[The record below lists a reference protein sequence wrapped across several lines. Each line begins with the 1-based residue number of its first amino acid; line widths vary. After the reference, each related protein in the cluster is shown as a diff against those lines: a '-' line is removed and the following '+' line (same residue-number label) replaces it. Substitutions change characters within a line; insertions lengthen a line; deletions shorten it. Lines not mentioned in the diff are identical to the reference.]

1 MDRSAYYY
9 SDTSFS
15 LLMQKRIRKVLVLCS
30 NYDFFTLEEDGR
42 IDEQIF
48 NEYVSLNLRY
58 PPVFIHA
65 DSANKAISVLE
76 NEEID
81 LIIPMLSI
89 KDVDTFV
96 FAKNLKEKY
105 PDKPIVVLTHFS
117 REVSLRLEK
126 VDLSGI
132 DHVFCWLGN
141 TDIFLAIIKLIE
153 DKMNADNDIL
163 EVGVQAI
170 VLVEDSVRFMSSYL
184 PSLYRI
190 ILEQSKEFMLEAL
203 NEHQQMLRRRGRP
216 KILVAKDYNEAITIY
231 NKYKKNILG
240 IISDVSYKYRPNKRD
255 TKAKAGLKFC
265 AVVKKADLNIP
276 FLLQSSDTGN
286 EKYAKKLGAGFLHKY
301 AKNLLNELKSYI
313 LENFGFGPFFFID
326 PKTGKDAYYAV
337 DLKAFQETILSIPDD
352 ILEYHTRKDD
362 FSKWLNA
369 RALFPI
375 AKKFKEASFDDFS
388 SPDALRKYIYD
399 AVSSF
404 RVSKA
409 RGIIAEFDKNRFD
422 DYLFFSRIGDGN
434 LGGKA
439 RGLAFMNSIIK
450 KERLFSK
457 YPDVII
463 SIPATVVLT
472 TDIFEEFMEMN
483 HLHDIALSPIS
494 DEEVLQH
501 FVSAQLPGKIREDLI
516 TIAGLANTPIA
527 VRSSSKL
534 EDSYYQPFAGIYSTY
549 MVPPSPSLQHSVA
562 MIEEAIKCVYASVY
576 YQTSKSYMSAT
587 SNLIDEEKMGII
599 IQAVCGNNYNGRFY
613 PTFSGVARSLN
624 YYPIA
629 PEKAE
634 DGVVDV
640 AYGLGKL
647 IVDGSTALRFSPKH
661 PKRIIQLASP
671 ESSLKNTQK
680 YFYALDMNPNSFSP
694 SVAESVNLFKLRIKQ
709 AEKDA
714 AFKHVASTYN
724 YENNMIYDG
733 DYYSGKKIVTFSN
746 ILNHNS
752 FPLAEIVSDLLEI
765 SSEAMNNHV
774 EIEFAANLDTPPGQ
788 PMILN
793 YLQVRPIVSS
803 DNQLNSAIVE
813 NDAKDSLLYSEKAM
827 GNGVIKDIAD
837 IIYIK
842 TENFDP
848 AKNPN
853 IVLELDELNNKFR
866 KEDKYYILIGPGRW
880 GSSDPWLGIPVKWPQ
895 ISSARIII
903 ESGLE
908 NYRVDP
914 SQGTHFFHNLTSFG
928 VGYFT
933 INPYIKDGHCE
944 FDFMDSFPAQ
954 YESEL
959 VRHVRFDKELLIKI
973 DGRTNKGVI
982 LKPKM

>member
-1 MDRSAYYY
+1 MNNRSSYYF

-15 LLMQKRIRKVLVLCS
+15 LLMQNRIRKVLVLCS

-58 PPVFIHA
+58 PPIFVHA
-65 DSANKAISVLE
+65 DSAEKALSVLE
-76 NEEID
+76 KEEID

-89 KDVDTFV
+89 KEVDTFK
-96 FAKNLKEKY
+96 FAKQLKEKH
-105 PDKPIVVLTHFS
+105 PLIPIVVLTHFS
-117 REVSLRLEK
+117 REVSLRLES
-126 VDLSGI
+126 VDLTGI

-163 EVGVQAI
+163 NVGVQSI
-170 VLVEDSVRFMSSYL
+170 LLVEDSVRYMSSYL
-184 PSLYRI
+184 PNLYRI

-216 KILVAKDYNEAITIY
+216 KILVATTYKEAIEIY
-231 NKYKKNILG
+231 NKYKSNILG

-255 TKAKAGLKFC
+255 TKAKAGLKLC
-265 AVVKKADLNIP
+265 AKVKQEDTNIP
-276 FLLQSSDTGN
+276 FLLQSSDSGN
-286 EKYAKKLGAGFLHKY
+286 EVLAKKLGVGFLNKY
-301 AKNLLNELKSYI
+301 SETLLKDLKEYI
-313 LENFGFGPFFFID
+313 LNNFGFGPFFFLD
-326 PKTGKDAYYAV
+326 PNTKKKLYYAV

-352 ILEYHTRKDD
+352 TLEYHTRRDD

-375 AKKFKEASFDDFS
+375 ARKFKEFSFEDFQ
-388 SPDALRKYIYD
+388 SPGEVRKFIYD

-422 DYLFFSRIGDGN
+422 AYLFFSRIGSGN

-450 KERLFSK
+450 KEKLFNK

-463 SIPATVVLT
+463 SIPATIVLT
-472 TDIFEEFMEMN
+472 TDIFEEFMERN
-483 HLHDIALSPIS
+483 DLYKVALSQIS
-494 DEEVLQH
+494 DHELLAR
-501 FVSAQLPGKIREDLI
+501 FVAAELPQSVREDII

-549 MVPPSPSLQHSVA
+549 MVPPGLNLMHTVNMLEQ
-562 MIEEAIKCVYASVY
+562 AIKSVYASVY

-599 IQAVCGNNYNGRFY
+599 LQAVCGNNYNNRYY
-613 PTFSGVARSLN
+613 PTFSGVARSVN
-624 YYPIA
+624 FYPIA

-661 PKRIIQLASP
+661 PKRIIQLSSP
-671 ESSLKNTQK
+671 ESALKNTQK
-680 YFYALDMNPNSFSP
+680 YFYALDMNPEKFTP
-694 SVAESVNLFKLRIKQ
+694 SVSDGINLLKLRIKN
-709 AEKDA
+709 AEKDPS
-714 AFKHVASTYN
+714 FKHVSSTYSFD
-724 YENNMIYDG
+724 NNTISDG
-733 DYYSGKKIVTFSN
+733 DYFEGKKIVTFSK
-746 ILNHNS
+746 ILNHNT
-752 FPLAEIVSDLLEI
+752 FPLSEIINDLLEI
-765 SSEAMNNHV
+765 SKEAMNNNV

-788 PMILN
+788 PKIFN
-793 YLQVRPIVSS
+793 YLQVRPIVSNN
-803 DNQLNSAIVE
+803 NQLFNRNLIIEKEKA
-813 NDAKDSLLYSEKAM
+813 LLYSDKAM
-827 GNGVIKDIAD
+827 GNGTISDICD
-837 IIYIK
+837 IIYIR

-848 AKNPN
+848 SKNN
-853 IVLELDELNNKFR
+853 DIASELEALNQSFR
-866 KEDKYYILIGPGRW
+866 DQSLYYVLIGPGRW

-895 ISSARIII
+895 ISSARVII

-933 INPYIKDGHCE
+933 INPYISDGFCD
-944 FDFMDSFPAQ
+944 FDFLDSQSAL
-954 YESEL
+954 YESKYL
-959 VRHVRFDKELLIKI
+959 RHVRFHNDTLIQI
-973 DGRTNKGVI
+973 DGKNNKAVI
-982 LKPKM
+982 YKPS